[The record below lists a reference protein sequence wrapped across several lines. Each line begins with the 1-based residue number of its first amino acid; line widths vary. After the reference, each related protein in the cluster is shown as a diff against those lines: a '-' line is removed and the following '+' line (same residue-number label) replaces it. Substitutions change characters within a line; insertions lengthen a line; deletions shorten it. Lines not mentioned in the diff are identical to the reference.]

1 MLRKLDVMLNPWL
14 SMALSILMS
23 SVPAC
28 LPICLLARTCRK
40 DEFWI
45 ACDLCDMWWC
55 GRCSKVR
62 LLLSC
67 LLP

>member
-1 MLRKLDVMLNPWL
+1 MLL
-14 SMALSILMS
+14 SFS
-23 SVPAC
+23 SACCPTVHDHVGSHTECAC
-28 LPICLLARTCRK
+28 LPAWLPVWNCRK

-62 LLLSC
+62 LLRC
-67 LLP
+67 LLL